1 VNHNKKITS
10 LILNPSFQV
19 LVALICAI
27 LLGYFFPGV
36 AIKTSWMGTTFVS
49 IIKVFI
55 PPIIFLTI
63 LTGISSMADLKKVGR
78 IGIKSLVYFELVTTI
93 SLGLGI
99 ILASLIKPGKIN
111 KAGILIQDPSNYT
124 RHAVGGFDWGR
135 FFLTNLTLQ
144 VLILAIVT
152 GVIVSL
158 NKNRDKIIS
167 LLNPVTKFVFRALK
181 YTMVLAPLGAFGGMA
196 STVGRFGIKTL
207 LPLAKLMMTM
217 YLTMLLFIFVVLGLI
232 LHYYRLSIWKYLKFI
247 KEEILIVLGTSS
259 SEAALPSL
267 MNKLEQ
273 MGCSKS
279 VVGLVVPTGYSFNL
293 DGTSIYLSMA
303 VIFLAQ
309 LYNVQLSTG
318 EMLTIL
324 GILMI
329 TSKGA
334 AGVTGSGFIVLAST
348 LTAIQKIP
356 VEGLAFL
363 LAIDKFMSEARAITN
378 IIGNGVATLVI
389 AKSEN
394 EFLQPANNA
403 GLHPPI

>member
-1 VNHNKKITS
+1 VNQHKKVTS
-10 LILNPSFQV
+10 LLLNPSFQV
-19 LVALICAI
+19 LVALICAV
-27 LLGYFFPGV
+27 LLGYFFPGL
-36 AIKTSWMGTTFVS
+36 AIKTGWMGTAFVS

-124 RHAVGGFDWGR
+124 RHAVGGFNWGR

-144 VLILAIVT
+144 VLILAIIM

-167 LLNPVTKFVFRALK
+167 LFNPVTKFVFRALK

-196 STVGRFGIKTL
+196 STVGKFGIKTL

-232 LHYYRLSIWKYLKFI
+232 LHYYRPGHFVFGSSASIPDQQI
-247 KEEILIVLGTSS
+247 G
-259 SEAALPSL
+259 A
-267 MNKLEQ
+267 N
-273 MGCSKS
+273 
-279 VVGLVVPTGYSFNL
+279 GL
-293 DGTSIYLSMA
+293 
-303 VIFLAQ
+303 Q
-309 LYNVQLSTG
+309 
-318 EMLTIL
+318 
-324 GILMI
+324 
-329 TSKGA
+329 
-334 AGVTGSGFIVLAST
+334 
-348 LTAIQKIP
+348 
-356 VEGLAFL
+356 
-363 LAIDKFMSEARAITN
+363 
-378 IIGNGVATLVI
+378 
-389 AKSEN
+389 
-394 EFLQPANNA
+394 
-403 GLHPPI
+403 